1 MELELNLRQV
11 LPLALLYSADEHKIK
26 GKTRFTKL
34 AFLAEE
40 ELATRDVDLDEK
52 ITYEFYPYD
61 YGPFSKQLLE
71 DLEMFD
77 QKGVIDI
84 SEQETF
90 RSTRYDF
97 ELQPAAVEAFEQV
110 KDSSKVKPIHEVA
123 KEVVD
128 EFSSWGIRS
137 LLDYVYE
144 EYPKYQQ
151 NSVYY

>member
-1 MELELNLRQV
+1 MELELSLRQV
-11 LPLALLYSADEHKIK
+11 LPLALLYAADERKIK

-40 ELATRDVDLDEK
+40 ELASRDVDIEQE

-61 YGPFSKQLLE
+61 YGPFSKQLLN

-77 QKGVIDI
+77 QKGVINI
-84 SEQETF
+84 SEKETY
-90 RSTRYDF
+90 RSTRYDY
-97 ELQPAAVEAFEQV
+97 ELHPAAVEAFENV
-110 KDSSKVKPIHEVA
+110 KDSNEVKPIFQVA
-123 KEVVD
+123 KQVVE
-128 EFSSWGIRS
+128 EFGSIGIRS

-144 EYPKYQQ
+144 EHPKYQK